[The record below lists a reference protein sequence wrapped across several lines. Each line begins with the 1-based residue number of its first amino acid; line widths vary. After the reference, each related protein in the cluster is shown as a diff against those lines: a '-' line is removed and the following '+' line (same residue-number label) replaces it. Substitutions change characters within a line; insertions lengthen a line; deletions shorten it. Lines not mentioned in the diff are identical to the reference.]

1 MPANANGR
9 LRLAMDEQ
17 LIISIKEFRKLAGK
31 KADRFSDEQI
41 VELII
46 DLDFM
51 AGLFVKQAEKAMAS
65 MIPKST

>member
-1 MPANANGR
+1 VPANANGR